1 MATQVDLLASLQ
13 EVDQRIRREEKEI
26 HELQQQVAALLEEAQ
41 TKEREIQEQRQQL
54 AAWEER
60 HKELERQL
68 SEEETR
74 IKDKRMRLYRIRNE
88 RELQALR
95 HEIDLTKE
103 GSARLEEE
111 ILALLEQI
119 EQGRTQLRQLEEAAS
134 ASHTLAAAERA
145 RCEKRVATLQ
155 AETQHD
161 RKERDRIAAGIDT
174 RLRQQYERIF
184 SRRGGM
190 AVAEIQAGTCQG
202 CHMHIPAQM
211 CNEIQTGR
219 GVFLCPHCSRIL
231 YWRQVQE
238 EAHEA

>member
-13 EVDQRIRREEKEI
+13 EVDQRIRRKEKEI
-26 HELQQQVAALLEEAQ
+26 HELRQQVAAILEEAQ
-41 TKEREIQEQRQQL
+41 AREREIQEQRQRL
-54 AAWEER
+54 AAWEGR
-60 HKELERQL
+60 HRELEGQL
-68 SEEETR
+68 SQEENR
-74 IKDKRMRLYRIRNE
+74 IKDKRMRLHRIRNE

-111 ILALLEQI
+111 ILTLLEQI
-119 EQGRTQLRQLEEAAS
+119 EQGRAQLRQLEEEAA
-134 ASHTLAAAERA
+134 ASHTLVAVKGA
-145 RCEKRVATLQ
+145 RCEEQVATLQ
-155 AETQHD
+155 VEVQQC
-161 RKERDRIAAGIDT
+161 RKERDRIAAGIDA

-184 SRRGGM
+184 SRRGGV
-190 AVAEIQAGTCQG
+190 AVVEVRAGTCQG

-211 CNEIQTGR
+211 CNEMQTSR
-219 GVFLCPHCSRIL
+219 GIFLCPHCSRIL

>member
-13 EVDQRIRREEKEI
+13 EVDQRIRQKEKEI
-26 HELQQQVAALLEEAQ
+26 HELRQQAAALLEEAQ
-41 TKEREIQEQRQQL
+41 IKEREIQEQRQRL
-54 AAWEER
+54 AAWEAR
-60 HKELERQL
+60 HRELEGQL
-68 SEEETR
+68 NQEENR

-111 ILALLEQI
+111 ILTLLEQI
-119 EQGRTQLRQLEEAAS
+119 EQGRTQLRQLEEGVA
-134 ASHTLAAAERA
+134 ASHTLVAAERA
-145 RCEKRVATLQ
+145 RREKQVATLQ

-161 RKERDRIAAGIDT
+161 RRERDSIAAGIDA

-184 SRRGGM
+184 SRRGGV
-190 AVAEIQAGTCQG
+190 AVVEVQASTCQG

-219 GVFLCPHCSRIL
+219 SIFLCPHCSRIL

>member
-13 EVDQRIRREEKEI
+13 EVDQRIQPKEKEI
-26 HELQQQVAALLEEAQ
+26 HKLRQQAATLLEEAQ

-54 AAWEER
+54 AAWEAR
-60 HKELERQL
+60 HRELEGQL
-68 SEEETR
+68 SQEENR
-74 IKDKRMRLYRIRNE
+74 IKDKRMRLYRIRKE

-111 ILALLEQI
+111 ILTLLEQI
-119 EQGRTQLRQLEEAAS
+119 EQGRTQLRQLEERAAES
-134 ASHTLAAAERA
+134 QTLASAERA
-145 RCEKRVATLQ
+145 HGEKRVATLQ
-155 AETQHD
+155 AEIQHD
-161 RKERDRIAAGIDT
+161 RKERDRIAAGIDA

-184 SRRGGM
+184 SRRGGI
-190 AVAEIQAGTCQG
+190 AVVEVRAGTCQG

-219 GVFLCPHCSRIL
+219 SIFLCPHCSRIL

-238 EAHEA
+238 EAREA